1 MINGVSLYRDEAVV
15 LRTHKL
21 GEADRIVTMLTRR
34 YGKVRAVAKGIR
46 RTRSRFGARLEPFTQ
61 VDLLNYQGRELDI
74 VTQVEIVSAFPELR
88 ADYERYTTG
97 TAMLEAAERLVAER
111 EPALRLYLLLVS
123 GLKALDGGTHDPALV
138 LDAFLLRALSLS
150 GYEPGLAGC
159 ARCDAPGHHPW
170 FHVASGGAVC
180 ADCRPPASASVTA
193 DALGL
198 LADLLGGNWAGADLT
213 DRRVR
218 REASGLVT
226 AYFEYHLDRR
236 LRSLALVE
244 R

>member
-1 MINGVSLYRDEAVV
+1 MTLYRDEAVV

-21 GEADRIVTMLTRR
+21 GEADRIVTLLTRR
-34 YGKVRAVAKGIR
+34 HGLVRAVAKGIR
-46 RTRSRFGARLEPFTQ
+46 RTRSRFGARLEPFTH
-61 VDLLNYQGRELDI
+61 VDVLNWQGRGDLDI
-74 VTQVEIVSAFPELR
+74 VTQVEILAAFPALR
-88 ADYERYTTG
+88 GDYERYTTG

-111 EPALRLYLLLVS
+111 EPVLRLYLLLVA

-138 LDAFLLRALSLS
+138 LDAFLLRALSIS
-150 GYEPGLAGC
+150 GYEPGLAAC
-159 ARCDAPGHHPW
+159 ARCDAPGRHPW

-180 ADCRPPASASVTA
+180 AACHPPASASVSP
-193 DALGL
+193 DALML
-198 LADLLGGNWAGADLT
+198 LADLLTGNWAGADLS

-226 AYFEYHLDRR
+226 AYFEFHLDRR